1 MIQYLIRRLL
11 ESVLILFV
19 ISMLMFTLI
28 SLYPG
33 GIMNAYEENP
43 DVTSEDYQR
52 LRDKYGLDDPI
63 PVRYAKWLH
72 NVLTGDWGVS
82 FVSKQPALDEI
93 MARLPNTLLLMG
105 VAFVVTLLI
114 AVPLGILSALRQY
127 SLLDNVLTVTA
138 FGGNSLPVFWFGLLL
153 IMIFHVWLGWFPGSG
168 MWTLGAEKS
177 LADLARHMVLPVSM
191 LALVSAAGYMRYMRS
206 SMLDVVRQDYIRT
219 ARSKGM
225 SERRVIVSHALRNA
239 LIPLVTLIA
248 LDLPALFGGALFT
261 ETIFG
266 WPGMARLFYERS
278 LKSDIPVL
286 MAILIIFSALI
297 LLSNL
302 LADLVYTYLDPRI
315 RLGESKTS

>member
-11 ESVLILFV
+11 ESILILFV

-63 PVRYAKWLH
+63 PIRYAKWLR

-114 AVPLGILSALRQY
+114 AVPLGIISALRQY

-168 MWTLGAEKS
+168 MWTLGEEKS
-177 LADLARHMVLPVSM
+177 LADLASHMVLPVTM

-219 ARSKGM
+219 ARSKGIN
-225 SERRVIVSHALRNA
+225 ERRVIVSHALRNA

-302 LADLVYTYLDPRI
+302 LADLVYTFLDPRI
-315 RLGESKTS
+315 RLGETKTS

>member
-63 PVRYAKWLH
+63 PVRYAKWLR

>member
-11 ESVLILFV
+11 ESILILLV

-43 DVTSEDYQR
+43 DVTSADYQR

-63 PVRYAKWLH
+63 PVRYAKWLR
-72 NVLTGDWGVS
+72 NVLAGNWGVS

-93 MARLPNTLLLMG
+93 MSRLPNTLLLMG

-168 MWTLGAEKS
+168 MWTLGEEKS
-177 LADLARHMVLPVSM
+177 LADLASHMVLPVSM

-219 ARSKGM
+219 ARSKGIDQ
-225 SERRVIVSHALRNA
+225 RRVIVSHGLRNA

-278 LKSDIPVL
+278 LKADIPVL

-302 LADLVYTYLDPRI
+302 LADLVYTFLDPRI
-315 RLGESKTS
+315 RLGETKTS

>member
-1 MIQYLIRRLL
+1 
-11 ESVLILFV
+11 
-19 ISMLMFTLI
+19 
-28 SLYPG
+28 
-33 GIMNAYEENP
+33 MNAYEENP

-63 PVRYAKWLH
+63 PVRYAKWLR

-82 FVSKQPALDEI
+82 FVSKEPALDEI

-105 VAFVVTLLI
+105 VAFIVTLLI

-127 SLLDNVLTVTA
+127 SLLDTVLTVTA

-168 MWTLGAEKS
+168 MWTLGSEKT

-225 SERRVIVSHALRNA
+225 NERRVIVSHALRNA

-278 LKSDIPVL
+278 LKADIPVL

-315 RLGESKTS
+315 RLEETKTS

>member
-1 MIQYLIRRLL
+1 VIQYLIRRLL
-11 ESVLILFV
+11 ESILILFV

-63 PVRYAKWLH
+63 PIRYAKWLR

-114 AVPLGILSALRQY
+114 AVPLGIISALRQY

-168 MWTLGAEKS
+168 MWTLGEEKS
-177 LADLARHMVLPVSM
+177 LADLASHMVLPVTM

-219 ARSKGM
+219 ARSKGIN
-225 SERRVIVSHALRNA
+225 ERRVIVSHALRNA

-302 LADLVYTYLDPRI
+302 LADLVYTFLDPRI
-315 RLGESKTS
+315 RLGETKTS